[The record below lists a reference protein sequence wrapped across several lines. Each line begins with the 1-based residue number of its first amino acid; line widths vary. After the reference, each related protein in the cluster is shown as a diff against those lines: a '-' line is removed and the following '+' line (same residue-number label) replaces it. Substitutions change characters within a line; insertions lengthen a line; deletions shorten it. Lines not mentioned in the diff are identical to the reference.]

1 MNDDEVLLK
10 LRRKWTKDEEV
21 ALITA
26 GLERQLSERDFE
38 VGQLKSYIHELEDKL
53 AETKFYQTQ
62 VIEPLQKKIE
72 HLNAINWQLTAEN
85 NTLTGG
91 DIIATLN
98 GKIAKQN
105 KELKEKQLT
114 INSLISRLPK

>member
-1 MNDDEVLLK
+1 MTDDEVLLK

>member
-38 VGQLKSYIHELEDKL
+38 IGQLKSYICELEDKL